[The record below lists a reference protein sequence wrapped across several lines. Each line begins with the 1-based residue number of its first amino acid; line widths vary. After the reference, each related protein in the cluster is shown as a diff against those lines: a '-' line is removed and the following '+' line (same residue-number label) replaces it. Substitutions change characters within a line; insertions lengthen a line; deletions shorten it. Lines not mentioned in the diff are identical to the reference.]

1 MDLREHLS
9 DLLSGKEKRKVDCIM
24 EILVRIFCMIIGY
37 CFGLIQTAYI
47 YGKLHGIDIREHGS
61 GNSGTTNALRVLGKK
76 AGLVVFLG
84 DLLKATA
91 ACVLARIIG
100 TVFFPEIV
108 YPMILWTGLGVVVG
122 HNFPFFMHFQGG
134 KGIAATA
141 GVILGL
147 LDWRII
153 VLCLAVFILCV
164 AVTRYVS
171 LGSLIVV
178 TLFFIS
184 FIFLGYHGGII
195 NPVTKTAYAG
205 NELIESY
212 IVIFLFAALAF
223 YRHKANIV
231 RLIHGNENKIFAKK
245 TEAAGDGKEQK

>member
-1 MDLREHLS
+1 
-9 DLLSGKEKRKVDCIM
+9 M
-24 EILVRIFCMIIGY
+24 EILVRVLCVAVGY

-47 YGKLHGIDIREHGS
+47 YGKLHGIDIREYGS
-61 GNSGTTNALRVLGKK
+61 GNSGTTNALRVLGKR

-91 ACVLARIIG
+91 ACVLARVIG
-100 TVFFPEIV
+100 SAFFPDML
-108 YPMILWTGLGVVVG
+108 YPMILWAGLGVVIG
-122 HNFPFFMHFQGG
+122 HNFPFYMNFKGG

-153 VLCLAVFILCV
+153 VLCLLAFILCV

-178 TLFFIS
+178 TLFFIA
-184 FIFLGYHGGII
+184 FMVLGMTGQII
-195 NPVTKTAYAG
+195 NPKTGAAYEG
-205 NELIESY
+205 MSLLESY
-212 IVIFLFAALAF
+212 GIIFLFASLAF

-231 RLIHGNENKIFAKK
+231 RLIHGEENKIFSSKK
-245 TEAAGDGKEQK
+245 EEI